1 MSTRQDNP
9 LDDRTL
15 NVQSDYLVVLVATY
29 NRMALL
35 SRTLDSISAGTEC
48 PHEIIV
54 IDGGSTDGTVEYLRA
69 DPSLTKVFQ
78 GALIGTAG
86 SYNQAWR
93 RIESR
98 YTCWLSDDT
107 ELVEGSLDL
116 AVRILEEKP
125 SIGMVGL
132 KMKDTE
138 GARKDRAYLG
148 GISKYGILN
157 CNHGVLRTELLRS
170 VGYFNEDYR
179 SYTID
184 PDLTASVL
192 SAGKAVVMTKQ
203 ISVLHHRTWDQDGN
217 FDDRARREMGGID
230 NPAIYS
236 KKFRYL
242 DVPPSLSHRV
252 KKKLGGWIKQY
263 LFGSVS
269 PDALRRKLPRR
280 DWLCIT
286 TSRFIRISDQLEA
299 SGLPYHLI
307 QRIRATI
314 KRCVNSR
321 GGEYPS
327 GLT

>member
-1 MSTRQDNP
+1 M
-9 LDDRTL
+9 DDRTL

-242 DVPPSLSHRV
+242 DVPPVALSPRQEEAWRLDQAIPLRLRFSRCTAPQAASTRLALHHNQP
-252 KKKLGGWIKQY
+252 LHSH
-263 LFGSVS
+263 FGSIGGQWAPLS
-269 PDALRRKLPRR
+269 PDP
-280 DWLCIT
+280 T
-286 TSRFIRISDQLEA
+286 Y
-299 SGLPYHLI
+299 SGLVALVRGQPLPTPGRLGKNRPM
-307 QRIRATI
+307 RIL
-314 KRCVNSR
+314 S
-321 GGEYPS
+321 
-327 GLT
+327 